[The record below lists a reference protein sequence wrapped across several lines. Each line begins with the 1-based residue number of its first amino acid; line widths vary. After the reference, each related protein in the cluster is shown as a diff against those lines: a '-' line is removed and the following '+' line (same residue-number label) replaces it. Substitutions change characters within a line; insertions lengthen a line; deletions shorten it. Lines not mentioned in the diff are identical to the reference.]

1 MKWNK
6 AFIFVT
12 GASYFGLAILASFGY
27 PTMIT
32 PNPGTAPLTIVYTI
46 LGVVFILWSLS
57 PLVQHPRSLSYFLAL
72 LYGVVAA
79 LTFVGFE
86 SWGSVT
92 QNVAM
97 AAWDLACA
105 LCFAVE

>member
-1 MKWNK
+1 MKLNK

-12 GASYFGLAILASFGY
+12 GASYFALSVLASFGI
-27 PTMIT
+27 PTM
-32 PNPGTAPLTIVYTI
+32 TAPVVPISI
-46 LGVVFILWSLS
+46 LFFFFALMGLIFVIWGSSTDFGITREVSLS
-57 PLVQHPRSLSYFLAL
+57 LAL
-72 LYGVVAA
+72 FYGVVAA
-79 LTFVGFE
+79 ITFVGFE
-86 SWGSVT
+86 SWGGVT

>member
-1 MKWNK
+1 MKLNK

-12 GASYFGLAILASFGY
+12 GASYFALSILASFGY
-27 PTMIT
+27 PTM
-32 PNPGTAPLTIVYTI
+32 TAPVVPISI
-46 LGVVFILWSLS
+46 LFFFFALMGLIFVVWGLKTSGVPSYVS
-57 PLVQHPRSLSYFLAL
+57 PGLAL
-72 LYGVVAA
+72 FYGLVAA
-79 LTFVGFE
+79 ITFVGFE
-86 SWGSVT
+86 SWGGVT

>member
-1 MKWNK
+1 MRWNK

-12 GASYFGLAILASFGY
+12 GASYFALAVLATLGY
-27 PTMIT
+27 PTMV
-32 PNPGTAPLTIVYTI
+32 AP
-46 LGVVFILWSLS
+46 VVPVSFLVMFFILMG
-57 PLVQHPRSLSYFLAL
+57 LVFVTWGLAASWVHNPAAGLAL
-72 LYGVVAA
+72 FYGLVAA
-79 LTFVGFE
+79 ITFVGFE
-86 SWGSVT
+86 SWGGVV